1 MTPLTPAQRDA
12 LDAMTATAIHDA
24 EAGVGITVQAGQLAE
39 QLNSH
44 GLRANV
50 GCVLTGSWVQVW
62 ITVGPTTDA
71 RLAEVL
77 TALDLVEDDT
87 RRRAYPHGWHD
98 VHLHGIDAPLF
109 VLIDATAEAIPA

>member
-1 MTPLTPAQRDA
+1 MTPLTPDQRAA
-12 LDAMTATAIHDA
+12 LDAMSATAIHDQ
-24 EAGVGITVQAGQLAE
+24 EAGIGVTYQAGQIAE

-50 GCVLTGSWVQVW
+50 GCVLTSAWVQVW
-62 ITVGPTTDA
+62 ITVGPTTEDQ
-71 RLAEVL
+71 LAAVL

-98 VHLHGIDAPLF
+98 IHLHGVDAPLF
-109 VLIDATAEAIPA
+109 VLMDATAEAIPA